1 MRCDVIINKDKG
13 VSRVHSEIIVDE
25 MICMDQLQ
33 KRHLRSSSKVR
44 IRDCSKYGTFINKNL
59 ASVEKVHEFPNKE
72 TMLKEGDL
80 VAFGNG
86 NAKYRFSFVPLVLFT
101 SSSKPSE
108 RDKLQGIMSLIGGAL
123 RRASSRLLKHCGSV
137 TGTWTSKCTHMVVDD
152 FISIND
158 EIIDAIAV
166 GKPLVTFS
174 WIEVIG
180 GNTICTEIPSS
191 IMHAPTVA
199 LEGVCLKV
207 TDPQSREQCLK
218 GYTFLLVDIQ
228 KYKFKEKLQLLL
240 DAGGAKAVCVETP
253 DPCSQN
259 LGNNL
264 VYVMPAGFTSS
275 TGSLNKFSLLP
286 KVNEMELI
294 SAVIC
299 GHLDPLVMTSAPVLV
314 TSSCSTDETVVADSD
329 VEMETDTSIRTSVAV
344 NVMESADDECARK
357 IEIHQ
362 KEYSGE
368 VSGTENI
375 FRIIE
380 SSELDSGGIPAAFKT
395 NELDSQRFPPP
406 NRNTLKSDSS
416 SYRTNVKSNVE
427 YMTSSRNIDE
437 EGIAMRKGKVIAS
450 ENENVYII
458 YSQDLVVRDSNKL
471 QPGHSSINDA
481 AVDFKCFRKT
491 NAPSGNSFSNL
502 IPFSNYSYE
511 DDAYYENKDVAES
524 IKEEKKRKQMEA
536 IAEDLFNERGRRR
549 AASGS
554 LHGLFALG

>member
-1 MRCDVIINKDKG
+1 MAG
-13 VSRVHSEIIVDE
+13 
-25 MICMDQLQ
+25 
-33 KRHLRSSSKVR
+33 
-44 IRDCSKYGTFINKNL
+44 
-59 ASVEKVHEFPNKE
+59 
-72 TMLKEGDL
+72 
-80 VAFGNG
+80 
-86 NAKYRFSFVPLVLFT
+86 
-101 SSSKPSE
+101 
-108 RDKLQGIMSLIGGAL
+108 
-123 RRASSRLLKHCGSV
+123 GSV
-137 TGTWTSKCTHMVVDD
+137 TRTWTSKCTHMVVDD

-180 GNTICTEIPSS
+180 ENTICTEIPSS

-199 LEGVCLKV
+199 LEGVSLKV

-240 DAGGAKAVCVETP
+240 DAGGAKSVCVETP

-259 LGNNL
+259 LGDNL
-264 VYVMPAGFTSS
+264 VCVMPAGLTSS
-275 TGSLNKFSLLP
+275 TGISNKFSLLP

-299 GHLDPLVMTSAPVLV
+299 GHLDPLLMTSAPVLV

-329 VEMETDTSIRTSVAV
+329 VEMETDASIRTSMAV
-344 NVMESADDECARK
+344 NVMESADDERTRK

-362 KEYSGE
+362 KEYSVE
-368 VSGTENI
+368 VSGKENI

-380 SSELDSGGIPAAFKT
+380 SSELDSGGISAAFKT
-395 NELDSQRFPPP
+395 NEHESQRSPPP
-406 NRNTLKSDSS
+406 NRDTLKCDSS
-416 SYRTNVKSNVE
+416 SYRTNFKSDDE

-450 ENENVYII
+450 ENENVDII
-458 YSQDLVVRDSNKL
+458 YSQDLVVRDSNKP
-471 QPGHSSINDA
+471 QPRHSSINDA
-481 AVDFKCFRKT
+481 AVDFKRFRKM

-502 IPFSNYSYE
+502 IPFSKYSYE
-511 DDAYYENKDVAES
+511 DDADYGNKNVAES
-524 IKEEKKRKQMEA
+524 IKEEKKRKQMES
-536 IAEDLFNERGRRR
+536 IAEDLFINERGRRR